1 MAPTKFFVNA
11 ERVDKALAELDAG
24 LELRCAT
31 KPTLPPVSSVGEGC
45 KSIEEELEA
54 VLNEVRNEEA
64 RATTERDVPDNAS
77 CVSGSGS
84 LGQGTIV
91 KAEDSSE
98 SVDVLR
104 ELQSLDSRAS
114 TTVISPPLMKTIV
127 KRRFR

>member
-1 MAPTKFFVNA
+1 ML
-11 ERVDKALAELDAG
+11 DKAHV
-24 LELRCAT
+24 AT
-31 KPTLPPVSSVGEGC
+31 LIECGEGC

-54 VLNEVRNEEA
+54 VLNEVRNEQA
-64 RATTERDVPDNAS
+64 RATTKRDAPDNAS

-84 LGQGTIV
+84 LHQGTVV

-104 ELQSLDSRAS
+104 ELQSLDSRAN
-114 TTVISPPLMKTIV
+114 TTVMSPPLMKTIV